1 MYSALTFIIA
11 GVVLIILASIFG
23 YALGLLF
30 RVLLIVGVL
39 ALIYGLYRYRFRR

>member
-1 MYSALTFIIA
+1 MYSAFGFILA
-11 GVVLIILASIFG
+11 GLVLIITAAVFG

-30 RVLLIVGVL
+30 RVLLILGVL